1 MNRNRVILFF
11 GAAWLAAGLLS
22 WLIFRRATAPSARD
36 TVQVVA
42 AARELP
48 IGRRLTSADLK
59 VAEVARKDLPAGH
72 IANTSDVVE
81 RAVLVPLS
89 ANELV
94 LESKLAPK
102 QGGEG
107 LTAIIEPG
115 KRAVTV
121 QVNETIGVAGFV
133 QPGSKVDVMFT
144 RALPNG
150 DGAAITILQN
160 ATVLAYG
167 RNLQRP
173 ASRPGE
179 PVPPAAASSGPLA
192 TVTLLVTPDDATRL
206 ALATQRGKIQ
216 LALRNPLDTDTPESA
231 AVFSDDLGI
240 WEQDRNPR
248 SSARRSQ
255 PAPPDQV
262 EAPRPL
268 LRPRDPKEGKV
279 VVKVFRG
286 TKLTE
291 EIF

>member
-1 MNRNRVILFF
+1 MNRNRVILLF

-22 WLIFRRATAPSARD
+22 WMIFRRATAPSSHD

-48 IGRRLTSADLK
+48 LGRRLVAADLK
-59 VAEVARKDLPAGH
+59 LAEVARKDLPAGH
-72 IANTSDVVE
+72 IVNTSDVVE

-89 ANELV
+89 PNELV
-94 LESKLAPK
+94 LEGKLAPK

-121 QVNETIGVAGFV
+121 QVNETISVAGFV

-144 RALPNG
+144 RALPSG

-173 ASRPGE
+173 AAKPGE
-179 PVPPAAASSGPLA
+179 TAPAPVPTGALA

-216 LALRNPLDTDTPESA
+216 LALRNPLDAQTPEASP
-231 AVFSDDLGI
+231 VFSDDLGI

-248 SSARRSQ
+248 TASHRGGPTPSE
-255 PAPPDQV
+255 PV
-262 EAPRPL
+262 EAPKPPPKPKD
-268 LRPRDPKEGKV
+268 PREGKV

-286 TKLTE
+286 SKLTE

>member
-1 MNRNRVILFF
+1 MNRNRVFLLF

-22 WLIFRRATAPSARD
+22 WMIFRRATAPSARD

-48 IGRRLTSADLK
+48 IGRRLTAADLK
-59 VAEVARKDLPAGH
+59 LSEVARKDLPAGH

-81 RAVLVPLS
+81 RAVLLPLS

-102 QGGEG
+102 LGGEG

-115 KRAVTV
+115 MRAVTV

-133 QPGSKVDVMFT
+133 QPGTKVDVMFT

-167 RNLQRP
+167 RTLQRP

-179 PVPPAAASSGPLA
+179 SAPPVAAPTGAQA

-216 LALRNPLDTDTPESA
+216 LALRNPLDTQTPESS

-248 SSARRSQ
+248 SRANRQIES
-255 PAPPDQV
+255 PEPPKV
-262 EAPRPL
+262 IASPK
-268 LRPRDPKEGKV
+268 PRDPKEGKV
-279 VVKVFRG
+279 VVRVFRG